1 MVLKVY
7 GPHFASPKR
16 ALVTLIEKGVAFET
30 VPVDLM
36 KGEHKQPAYLALQV
50 SFLGLPPFLFFFPFS
65 RFSPASLFLPMQ
77 PFGTVPAVVDGDYKI
92 FGTPSFKKTTT
103 HLTFLTDQT

>member
-16 ALVTLIEKGVAFET
+16 ALVTLIEKGVTFET

-36 KGEHKQPAYLALQV
+36 KGEHKQPAYLALQ
-50 SFLGLPPFLFFFPFS
+50 
-65 RFSPASLFLPMQ
+65 

-92 FGTPSFKKTTT
+92 FGTTSFKNTINNTSGPT
-103 HLTFLTDQT
+103 YRTRPEIPGT

>member
-1 MVLKVY
+1 MRVKREEREKKLKMVLKVY

-30 VPVDLM
+30 IPVDLM

-50 SFLGLPPFLFFFPFS
+50 
-65 RFSPASLFLPMQ
+65 
-77 PFGTVPAVVDGDYKI
+77 
-92 FGTPSFKKTTT
+92 PSF
-103 HLTFLTDQT
+103 FLDLL

>member
-30 VPVDLM
+30 IPVDLM

-50 SFLGLPPFLFFFPFS
+50 PSFFFF
-65 RFSPASLFLPMQ
+65 FL
-77 PFGTVPAVVDGDYKI
+77 
-92 FGTPSFKKTTT
+92 
-103 HLTFLTDQT
+103 HLL